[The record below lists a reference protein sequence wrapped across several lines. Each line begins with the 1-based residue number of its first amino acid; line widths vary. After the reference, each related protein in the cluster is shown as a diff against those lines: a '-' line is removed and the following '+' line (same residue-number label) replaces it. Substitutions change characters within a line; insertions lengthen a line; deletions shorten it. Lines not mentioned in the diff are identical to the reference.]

1 LDKLLSIRTCF
12 CQFGH
17 CFLVVAVLPIVRGGI
32 KVLDPQWQASAL
44 LIKLLT
50 RGLSVGYEPWKT
62 LVRYRVAQTR
72 QSRRGKW
79 PAHSN
84 WIMND
89 RNIAKQGSSM
99 WQGVMRVWQTIQSG
113 LEQQDPN
120 TWAEIRRQPLFG
132 NRLLTNDMGIQWGT
146 YSRSNLILWMERGI
160 KSIQDLVTTHG
171 DRWRTFAEQ
180 PQIRRSTTA
189 PPIYDR
195 LIRGI
200 PWIASPPPSP
210 RIGQWLA
217 PKDEEGNIVK
227 VYHITRLEPFEA
239 TIYFKVTTKQLLLGE
254 ITHLS
259 PLNPLE
265 KYVLSNVG
273 DLKGIPLVTTP
284 L

>member
-1 LDKLLSIRTCF
+1 
-12 CQFGH
+12 
-17 CFLVVAVLPIVRGGI
+17 
-32 KVLDPQWQASAL
+32 
-44 LIKLLT
+44 
-50 RGLSVGYEPWKT
+50 
-62 LVRYRVAQTR
+62 
-72 QSRRGKW
+72 
-79 PAHSN
+79 
-84 WIMND
+84 
-89 RNIAKQGSSM
+89 
-99 WQGVMRVWQTIQSG
+99 
-113 LEQQDPN
+113 
-120 TWAEIRRQPLFG
+120 
-132 NRLLTNDMGIQWGT
+132 
-146 YSRSNLILWMERGI
+146 MERGI

-273 DLKGIPLVTTP
+273 DIKGIPLVTTP